1 MRFFSFGLL
10 AKSAGKLRMTGEDT
24 LLVVTSPEVNR
35 AYLNKSNIIP
45 VCAGEPSDIHDVI
58 ALP

>member
-1 MRFFSFGLL
+1 
-10 AKSAGKLRMTGEDT
+10 MTGEDT

-45 VCAGEPSDIHDVI
+45 VCAGGPSDIHDVI